1 MTDIFIKYAPTMGT
15 MFFFI
20 TFCYVVFS
28 VFKKDAKKKFDKYS
42 QMPLEDSNNETS
54 KNEGLENKEQK

>member
-1 MTDIFIKYAPTMGT
+1 MIDIFIKYAPTIGT
-15 MFFFI
+15 IFFFL

-42 QMPLEDSNNETS
+42 QIPLEGS
-54 KNEGLENKEQK
+54 KNKE